1 MREICTSGSMSG
13 VWKRGHGLATW
24 APTDERVGNGHAKPS
39 TTAPHL
45 DSTRFVS
52 CPRRLVPMAR
62 PTCIH
67 ESASG
72 SEVAPERPVCLGKSR
87 LAFASA
93 TGGSGSIPELRDA
106 GKRSP
111 FPGIVAATQ
120 ITARADF
127 LSDSAFPVDC
137 PLLSHQTLSS
147 RIQLVI
153 LPAKTAFRSRLLND
167 ADPEFLGATA
177 T

>member
-1 MREICTSGSMSG
+1 MAGRDRS
-13 VWKRGHGLATW
+13 
-24 APTDERVGNGHAKPS
+24 PTAALELHCLQNEGFR
-39 TTAPHL
+39 
-45 DSTRFVS
+45 
-52 CPRRLVPMAR
+52 
-62 PTCIH
+62 
-67 ESASG
+67 
-72 SEVAPERPVCLGKSR
+72 ERPLPSGP
-87 LAFASA
+87 
-93 TGGSGSIPELRDA
+93 GGSNGSIPELRDA

>member
-1 MREICTSGSMSG
+1 MLPTDRL
-13 VWKRGHGLATW
+13 GLALDNPKQARTL
-24 APTDERVGNGHAKPS
+24 AASSSANVLGARDLPLSGHHERRGDFDTRRRTNEEMNVG
-39 TTAPHL
+39 
-45 DSTRFVS
+45 
-52 CPRRLVPMAR
+52 C
-62 PTCIH
+62 
-67 ESASG
+67 
-72 SEVAPERPVCLGKSR
+72 
-87 LAFASA
+87 
-93 TGGSGSIPELRDA
+93 GSIPELRDA

-153 LPAKTAFRSRLLND
+153 LPAKTAFKSRLLND